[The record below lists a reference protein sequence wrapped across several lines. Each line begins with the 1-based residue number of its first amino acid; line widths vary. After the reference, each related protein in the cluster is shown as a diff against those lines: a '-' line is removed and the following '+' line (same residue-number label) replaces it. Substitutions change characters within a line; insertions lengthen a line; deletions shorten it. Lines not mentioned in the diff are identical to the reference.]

1 MSTSSCAPGPA
12 SRADAVA
19 AAAADVLRETAGDD
33 LLTQLCRQAWRLA
46 GGDRAV
52 VAVPD
57 GGEFVV
63 AAADGSRPIPR
74 GARGAGS
81 RVPVAGTVAGVV
93 LRSGEPALVP
103 DTAGHPLGAL
113 PINGAEGIRGSLVVP
128 LRDSRDRVI
137 GVLSVFASA
146 PGAVDEHGL
155 ARLQELVRLLS
166 VDGFRLPLALS
177 EAAARTS
184 ADGEQ
189 LYRAVLE
196 SLGEGV
202 VVHGREGQVL
212 LHNQV
217 AADVLGLTPAELAGR
232 ALLDPRWHM
241 LEVDGTRLAAEDY
254 PAARA
259 LRAGVGE
266 RGRLLLLRRPDGQER
281 VVSVTSLPRK
291 DAAGRT
297 FSAVVSFS
305 DVTDQHRLAERSHE
319 QARRLAAAM
328 QLADLATW
336 ETTLGTDD
344 WEFSDALRAVF
355 GLPASTHLDESVLR
369 RCFGEATW
377 AHLYEVWA
385 QVLGDRQPRQVTA
398 EVVMPDGSARR
409 TVVVWLDLT
418 CDDEGVPVKQ
428 WGVVQDVTER
438 VEAVRTLAENEEVFR
453 LTFDR
458 APIGML
464 MLDLVDPGRVLR
476 SNGSF
481 RAMTRRP
488 GRDDTDDP
496 LTMADWTA
504 QSDLPRCLD
513 LMRAFQ
519 RGEVEQ
525 DGFEMTCVRPDGST
539 FEALVTMAMARD
551 GQGRPLHVVA
561 HVLDVSERLAQGRE
575 LERLAL
581 TDGLT
586 GLANRRAMEQRLT
599 QALAEQPARGGL
611 VGLVLLDLDHFK
623 VVNDSLGHATGD
635 ALLVEVAGRLR
646 STVRACTTVARLG
659 GDEFVAVVD
668 DARSFADVEA
678 VAERLLACLREPFRV
693 GSGRMVAT
701 ASLGLAVS
709 DGGGSPAELLR
720 EADLALYRAKATGR
734 DRLVRF
740 DAELRTRADARL
752 QTESMLRQALAEDR
766 LELHL
771 QPVVDLADGRP
782 AGAEALV
789 RIRHPGRGL
798 VPPGE
803 FISVAE
809 ECGLITEVDTWVLR
823 RAVELLAVS
832 PGLQLSINASART
845 LESGTL
851 PQRVA
856 DLLAR
861 HDVAPGRLHLEITE
875 TSLLGEGT
883 VVADVIRRL
892 RATGCQVG
900 LDDFGTGYSAL
911 SYLQALELD
920 FLKIDRSFIGHL
932 GEGPRHDAVVKAV
945 VDLAHAH
952 RLDVVAEG
960 VETEQQRQLLRAMGC
975 DRAQGWLFGRP
986 AAP

>member
-1 MSTSSCAPGPA
+1 MSPSSCAPGVEHRGDDVA
-12 SRADAVA
+12 SAVA
-19 AAAADVLRETAGDD
+19 EVLREGSVDD
-33 LLTQLCRQAWRLA
+33 LLSQLCRQAWDLV
-46 GGDRAV
+46 GGDRAI

-57 GGEFVV
+57 GDEFVV
-63 AAADGSRPIPR
+63 AAADGASPIPS
-74 GARGAGS
+74 GARGVGS
-81 RVPVAGTVAGVV
+81 RVPVAGTVAGGV
-93 LRSGEPALVP
+93 LRSGEPALVA
-103 DTAGHPLGAL
+103 DTAAHPLGAL
-113 PINGAEGIRGSLVVP
+113 PVNGAEGIRGSLVVP
-128 LRDSRDRVI
+128 LHDGRDRVV
-137 GVLSVFASA
+137 GVLSVFAAA
-146 PGAVDEHGL
+146 PGVLDEHGL
-155 ARLQELVRLLS
+155 GRLQDLVRLLS
-166 VDGFRLPLALS
+166 VDDFRLPLALS
-177 EAAARTS
+177 GAVARTS
-184 ADGEQ
+184 ADGQQ

-217 AADVLGLTPAELAGR
+217 AADVLGLTPAELTGR
-232 ALLDPRWHM
+232 ALMDPRWHM
-241 LEVDGTRLAAEDY
+241 LELDGTRIPPEEY

-259 LRAGVGE
+259 LRTGVQE
-266 RGRLLLLRRPDGQER
+266 RDRVMLLRRPDEQER
-281 VVSVTSLPRK
+281 VVQVTSLPRT
-291 DAAGRT
+291 DAAGRI

-305 DVTDQHRLAERSHE
+305 DVTDQHRLAERAHE

-344 WEFSDALRAVF
+344 WVFSAALHEVF
-355 GLPASTHLDESVLR
+355 GLPAATHLDEAVLR

-377 AHLYEVWA
+377 ARLHEVWA
-385 QVLGDRQPRQVTA
+385 EVLADRQPRQVTA
-398 EVVMPDGSARR
+398 QVVVPDGTARR

-438 VEAVRTLAENEEVFR
+438 VEAVRTLEENEEVFR

-464 MLDLVDPGRVLR
+464 MLDLADPGRVLR

-481 RAMTRRP
+481 RTMTGRA
-488 GRDDTDDP
+488 GRDDADDP

-504 QSDLPRCLD
+504 PADLDRCLD

-525 DGFEMTCVRPDGST
+525 DAFDMTCVRSDGAT
-539 FEALVTMAMARD
+539 FEALVTMALARD
-551 GQGRPLHVVA
+551 GQGHPLHVVA

-586 GLANRRAMEQRLT
+586 GLPNRRAMEQRLA
-599 QALAEQPARGGL
+599 QALADQPARGGL

-646 STVRACTTVARLG
+646 STVRPGATIARLG

-668 DARSFADVEA
+668 DARSSADLEA
-678 VAERLLACLREPFRV
+678 VGERLLACLREPFRV

-701 ASLGLAVS
+701 ASLGVAAS
-709 DGGGSPAELLR
+709 EGGGSPAELLR

-752 QTESMLRQALAEDR
+752 DTEAMLRQALAEDR

-782 AGAEALV
+782 TGAEALV
-789 RIRHPGRGL
+789 RLRTAGRGL
-798 VPPGE
+798 VLPGE

-809 ECGLITEVDTWVLR
+809 ECGLVTEVDAWVLG
-823 RAVELLAVS
+823 RAVELLAAT
-832 PGLQLSINASART
+832 PGLQLAVNASART

-861 HDVAPGRLHLEITE
+861 HDVTPGRLHLEITE

-883 VVADVIRRL
+883 VVADVIQRL
-892 RATGCQVG
+892 RTIGCAVG

-960 VETEQQRQLLRAMGC
+960 VETDEQRRILQAMGC

-986 AAP
+986 TPS

>member
-1 MSTSSCAPGPA
+1 MS
-12 SRADAVA
+12 A
-19 AAAADVLRETAGDD
+19 AAAQVLRHSAVDD
-33 LLTQLCRQAWRLA
+33 LLTQLCRQAWQLV
-46 GGDRAV
+46 GGDRAI

-57 GGEFVV
+57 GDEFVV
-63 AAADGSRPIPR
+63 AAADGASPIPS
-74 GARGAGS
+74 GARGVGS
-81 RVPVAGTVAGVV
+81 RVPVAGTVAGGV
-93 LRSGEPALVP
+93 LASGEPALVA
-103 DTAGHPLGAL
+103 DTATHPLGAL

-128 LRDSRDRVI
+128 LHDGCDRVV
-137 GVLSVFASA
+137 GVLSVFAAA
-146 PGAVDEHGL
+146 PGALDERGL
-155 ARLQELVRLLS
+155 ARLQDLLRLLS

-177 EAAARTS
+177 GAVARTS

-232 ALLDPRWHM
+232 ALMDPRWHM
-241 LEVDGTRLAAEDY
+241 LELDGTRVPPQEY

-259 LRAGVGE
+259 LRTGVQE
-266 RGRLLLLRRPDGQER
+266 RGRVLLLRRPDGQER
-281 VVSVTSLPRK
+281 VVQVTSLPRT

-305 DVTDQHRLAERSHE
+305 DVTDQHRLAERAHE

-344 WEFSDALRAVF
+344 WVFSDALHEVF
-355 GLPASTHLDESVLR
+355 GLPAGTHLDEAVLR

-377 AHLYEVWA
+377 GRLHEVWA
-385 QVLGDRQPRQVTA
+385 EVLTDRQPRQVTA
-398 EVVMPDGSARR
+398 EVALPDGSGHR

-418 CDDEGVPVKQ
+418 CDDEGVPVRQ

-438 VEAVRTLAENEEVFR
+438 VEAVRTLEENEEVFR

-464 MLDLVDPGRVLR
+464 MLDLADPGRVLR

-481 RAMTRRP
+481 RAMTGRA
-488 GRDDTDDP
+488 GRDDADDP
-496 LTMADWTA
+496 LTTADWTA
-504 QSDLPRCLD
+504 PADLDRCLD

-525 DGFEMTCVRPDGST
+525 DAFDLTCVRSDGTT

-551 GQGRPLHVVA
+551 GQGHPLHVVA

-586 GLANRRAMEQRLT
+586 GLPNRRAMEQRLA
-599 QALAEQPARGGL
+599 QALADQPARGGL

-646 STVRACTTVARLG
+646 ATVRPGATVARLG
-659 GDEFVAVVD
+659 GDEFVVVVD
-668 DARSFADVEA
+668 DARSSADLEA
-678 VAERLLACLREPFRV
+678 VGERLLACLREPFRV

-701 ASLGLAVS
+701 ASLGVAVS

-752 QTESMLRQALAEDR
+752 DTEAMLRQALAEDR

-782 AGAEALV
+782 TGAEALV
-789 RIRHPGRGL
+789 RIRLPGRGL
-798 VPPGE
+798 VLPGE

-809 ECGLITEVDTWVLR
+809 ECGLVAEVDAWVLG
-823 RAVELLAVS
+823 RAVALLAVT
-832 PGLQLSINASART
+832 PGLQLAVNASART

-861 HDVAPGRLHLEITE
+861 HDVEPGRLHLEITE

-883 VVADVIRRL
+883 VVADVIQRL
-892 RATGCQVG
+892 RTLGCAVG

-932 GEGPRHDAVVKAV
+932 GEGARHDAVVKAV

-960 VETEQQRQLLRAMGC
+960 VETDEQRRLLRAMGC

-986 AAP
+986 TPS